1 MACPGGCSSDTPG
14 GESASFTGAL
24 NQYYKGDPGSDVY
37 DISSGCSEGKAMEA
51 GSAVTSVD
59 IEKRCERVQGIRII
73 IGDTAESIQA
83 GFEMVNKNFSTS
95 GTQVAMASN
104 FNLAGPVAS

>member
-1 MACPGGCSSDTPG
+1 MACAGSCSSDTPG
-14 GESASFTGAL
+14 GDAAGFNGEL
-24 NQYYKGDPGSDVY
+24 KQYYTGSAGSDVY
-37 DISSGCSEGKAMEA
+37 VISPGCTEQKAMEA

-59 IEKRCERVQGIRII
+59 IEQMCQRVQGIRII

-95 GTQVAMASN
+95 GTQVAVAN
-104 FNLAGPVAS
+104 NLNLSGPVAV

>member
-1 MACPGGCSSDTPG
+1 MACAGSCSSDTPG
-14 GESASFTGAL
+14 GESANFSGVL
-24 NQYYKGDPGSDVY
+24 NQYYKGSPGSDVY
-37 DISSGCSEGKAMEA
+37 EISVGCSEAKAMEA

-59 IEKRCERVQGIRII
+59 IEKKCEMVQGIRII
-73 IGDTAESIQA
+73 IGDTAESIQG

-104 FNLAGPVAS
+104 FNLNAPVAG